1 MLENPDKPNPSRLGA
16 LPFPKALKLEMT
28 LQQPLEND
36 DSFTLTSSIPG
47 VVIPGQPPKISLIGF
62 RQPVL
67 ITITLVG
74 GTVPGMDVR
83 FVGANPYDAMHFGKG
98 NSVPTGPGTAD
109 GMFLPLPV
117 SPDGRELTFLAANT
131 GDGLN
136 YRAKFNY
143 TFASGST
150 RASASG
156 GPIIIN
162 D

>member
-1 MLENPDKPNPSRLGA
+1 MSESPDNPNPSRPGA
-16 LPFPKALKLEMT
+16 LPFPKALKFEMA
-28 LQQPLEND
+28 LQQPQEND
-36 DSFTLTSSIPG
+36 DSFTLNSSTPG
-47 VVIPGQPPKISLIGF
+47 VVIPGQPPKISLIGIH
-62 RQPVL
+62 QPIL
-67 ITITLVG
+67 ITIRLVG
-74 GTVPGMDVR
+74 ETVQEMDVR
-83 FVGANPYDAMHFGKG
+83 FVDGNPYDAMHFGKG
-98 NSVPTGPGTAD
+98 NGVPQGPGTAD

-143 TFASGST
+143 TYEGNS